1 MNIPDENWDYYSGLP
16 NPSWYQTN
24 NIMKIR
30 AYQVETY
37 QTFICREVIEIDT
50 ELYPELEGKT
60 EEEIQEYIKENKYEM
75 KPMDDSYYDSLGE
88 EMNDATIVKEKI
100 YNHDGETRFE

>member
-1 MNIPDENWDYYSGLP
+1 MNIPDQNWDYYSGLP

-24 NIMKIR
+24 NTMKIR
-30 AYQVETY
+30 AYQIETY
-37 QTFICREVIEIDT
+37 QTFICREAIEIDT